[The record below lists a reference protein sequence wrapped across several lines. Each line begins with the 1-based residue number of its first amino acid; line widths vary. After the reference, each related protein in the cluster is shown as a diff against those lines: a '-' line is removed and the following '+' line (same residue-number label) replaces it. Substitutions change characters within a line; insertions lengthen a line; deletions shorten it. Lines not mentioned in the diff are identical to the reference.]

1 MIEPTDPSN
10 VRSGEQSKA
19 TDLPHVEPGNE
30 VKSATQLGLLL
41 GAASMLVEEQFKI
54 GDRLDAKS
62 RNQIAVAATF
72 FAGVQAGVISLVN
85 GILGPG
91 ASTDTSPYVP
101 YLAFAA
107 CVAVLA
113 LVAAVVLSTQAWR
126 LRPERS
132 LGVATIRDY
141 IPFARE
147 GRSGVGAN
155 LVWAYTKVVEARQ
168 EQNADRAAAL
178 VRAGWAC
185 LATLVVAGLELVLAF
200 VAVIAR

>member
-1 MIEPTDPSN
+1 MIEPTDLPN
-10 VRSGEQSKA
+10 ARSGEQA
-19 TDLPHVEPGNE
+19 QPTDLPHVESGTE

-41 GAASMLVEEQFKI
+41 DAASALVDEQFKI

-62 RNQIAVAATF
+62 RNQIVIAATF
-72 FAGVQAGVISLVN
+72 FAGVQAGVISLVG
-85 GILGPG
+85 GILGPS
-91 ASTDTSPYVP
+91 ASTVTSPYVP
-101 YLAFAA
+101 YLAITA
-107 CVAVLA
+107 CVAVVA
-113 LVAAVVLSTQAWR
+113 LVSAVVLSAQGWR
-126 LRPERS
+126 LRPEKS

-178 VRAGWAC
+178 ARAGWAC
-185 LATLVVAGLELVLAF
+185 LVTLVVAGLELVLAF